1 MPGAGS
7 NRINEFGF
15 YTNYYTLPK
24 NSTLVEFKL
33 ASNTKLKQNLANQVD
48 VYKAAAESDR
58 AIKVILFFTDTECKK
73 VYKILNELELAG
85 NADIVMIDARNN
97 KESASNVKF

>member
-1 MPGAGS
+1 M
-7 NRINEFGF
+7 
-15 YTNYYTLPK
+15 
-24 NSTLVEFKL
+24 
-33 ASNTKLKQNLANQVD
+33 
-48 VYKAAAESDR
+48 YKAAAESDR

>member
-1 MPGAGS
+1 MITRFLLA
-7 NRINEFGF
+7 
-15 YTNYYTLPK
+15 K